1 MALIDVRYAAAP
13 AFNLRAVEAGD
24 AAEMVSRL
32 TNEIAAAVA
41 AGEASISDFKLAG
54 AASGLL
60 WQAWFVVGTS
70 EDDAVPVA
78 PLGGPAGLR
87 VVAAEAGS
95 PAEALFYAKQRLAAA
110 IGVTPSLIFKTV
122 VAGAGD
128 GPTFMAIILFAA
140 QPG

>member
-1 MALIDVRYAAAP
+1 MALYDARYAAAP
-13 AFNLRAVEAGD
+13 AFNVRAVEAGD

-32 TNEIAAAVA
+32 TNEFAAAVT
-41 AGEASISDFKLAG
+41 AGEARIVDFKIAG

-70 EDDAVPVA
+70 EIGIPTA
-78 PLGGPAGLR
+78 PLAGPAGVR

-128 GPTFMAIILFAA
+128 GPTFMAIIVFAA